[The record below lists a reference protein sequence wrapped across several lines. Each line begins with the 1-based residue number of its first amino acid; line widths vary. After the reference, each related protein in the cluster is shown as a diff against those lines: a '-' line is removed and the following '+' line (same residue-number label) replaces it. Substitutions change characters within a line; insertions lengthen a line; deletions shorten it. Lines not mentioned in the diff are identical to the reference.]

1 MKTFVLKKH
10 DANVSLHAFPENL
23 NMLTGMLIVNFPVWW
38 CNERC
43 NWVIDFYVCKL
54 KEEKYLRW
62 AILIWEI
69 ALK

>member
-23 NMLTGMLIVNFPVWW
+23 NMLTGMLIVNFPVW

-43 NWVIDFYVCKL
+43 NCVIEFYVCEL
-54 KEEKYLRW
+54 KEEKCSSW